1 LFAIY
6 WVAIAGM
13 LLLLVSGVT
22 QLVVAVSW

>member
-13 LLLLVSGVT
+13 LPLLVSGVT